1 MGGANGSR
9 ECAPDDELRDTHH
22 VRNDGDGFREGL
34 SPSPVIASEAK
45 QSISPFGGMKAGL
58 LRRVA
63 PRNDESSGRFCL
75 TGKSL
80 RVLPGCLSSPICKN
94 ISVFA

>member
-1 MGGANGSR
+1 MGGVNGSR
-9 ECAPDDELRDTHH
+9 ECATDDELRDTHH
-22 VRNDGDGFREGL
+22 VRNDGDRFRAGL
-34 SPSPVIASEAK
+34 NPSPVIASEAK

-63 PRNDESSGRFCL
+63 PRNDESSGRFCP

-80 RVLPGCLSSPICKN
+80 RVFRSGESSPFCKN
-94 ISVFA
+94 ILLRA